1 MTDTLCNVFPQ
12 LVSEAGGRVVSR
24 GEGEGSV
31 RDQQS
36 ELHVPPL
43 SESDTRTSEMVRH
56 KTYLLT
62 LLCSLSLAEA
72 TTLADFLYQRLRKG

>member
-12 LVSEAGGRVVSR
+12 LVSEAGWRVSR
-24 GEGEGSV
+24 DEGEGSV